1 VKKTGRDEPIWVVIH
16 MCMEAMLAKMPCF
29 SYLLVFSPT
38 KSENRRVEEELSRS
52 RVRESGVWG
61 SAGGMGVR
69 GGGRDRGRRVN
80 TVQIMY
86 TRMKLQKILV
96 ETVPE
101 IGGGE

>member
-1 VKKTGRDEPIWVVIH
+1 
-16 MCMEAMLAKMPCF
+16 
-29 SYLLVFSPT
+29 
-38 KSENRRVEEELSRS
+38 
-52 RVRESGVWG
+52 
-61 SAGGMGVR
+61 MGVR

-101 IGGGE
+101 IGGG